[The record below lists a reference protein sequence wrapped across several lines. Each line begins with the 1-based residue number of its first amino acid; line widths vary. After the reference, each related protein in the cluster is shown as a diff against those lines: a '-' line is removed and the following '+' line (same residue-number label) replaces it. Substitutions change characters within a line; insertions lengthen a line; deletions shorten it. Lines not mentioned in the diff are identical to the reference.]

1 MTLLKIAGRSLV
13 HYRRT
18 HAAVAMGVAAAVAVL
33 AGSLL
38 VGASVRESLRTIAG
52 ARLGATSVVVANT
65 FPFTESLA
73 DRVGGRLS
81 APVAPMFTLTGTV
94 AHEPTSRRAGAVNVY
109 AIDDRFFRL
118 HRVQAATLGQ
128 NEVWLSED
136 LATDLGAKAGDAV
149 VIRLPKPTDIPIDSL
164 HGRRDEAGRSIRL
177 SVAGTLGRAAMGEF
191 SLAPGQ
197 GPVRSAFISLARLQR
212 DLDLDGRINTL
223 LIADPGD
230 AAGTGPA
237 LASSMTIAD
246 LGLTVAP
253 LDQSDALVIES
264 TRGLIPDAV
273 GEALTTKAAGAGL
286 ATTPILTWLA
296 NRLIAADGLVP
307 YSLVSAIGPDAG
319 GDARIA
325 QWLATPGE
333 VPPIVLNEWTAR
345 ELRAQPGTIVNLE
358 YFKWLDSGQLVT
370 EHASFRVAGTIPM
383 TGLGVDRRLAP
394 DYPGITTAT
403 GVADWDPPFPIDLG
417 LVRPQ
422 DEAYWRAYRTASKA
436 LIPLAAGQSLW
447 RSRHGQLTSIR
458 VRTAAAPGSST
469 PLAVAALTDTIVA
482 TVDPSRAGFTVV
494 DVRQQSAA
502 ASAGSTDFGAYF
514 SYFSAFLMISAL
526 LLAALFFRLGIEQ
539 RLSQIGVLRATGYTL
554 AHIRRLFLI
563 EATVVITAGAAAGV
577 VMAVGWAA
585 LMMFALRTWWIG
597 AVGTT
602 QLQLHIDAT
611 SLMLGSAG
619 ASESAVIAI
628 AWTIRSLNKATP
640 RALLSGS
647 RADVVPAKRIRGFW
661 LAPIALLA
669 AGALSALALMR
680 LIPAAGAFFG
690 AGALILVAGLAA
702 FRRRLTRPSVGE
714 GTAIQTVSGLG
725 VRNAS
730 WRPGRSVTVAGLVS
744 AAVFLLVSVDA
755 FRKNAGPM
763 DARDS
768 GTGGFALIAESAI
781 PIVHD
786 LQTHDGRLAAG
797 LTDASGGP
805 NVDPQIFGLRLR
817 PGDDAS
823 CVNLFQPR
831 HPRIAGVPDALVR
844 EARFTFARSV
854 AKDAAALA
862 NPWTLLGPPADD
874 GAVPAIVDA
883 TSLEYVLHASVG
895 DILTVDADTTRP
907 IRMRI
912 VGSLADS
919 VLQGEI
925 LIAESAFRYLFP
937 DLPGYRLFLVS
948 VPQPTPERVEAATVE
963 LERSLDSFGF
973 DAEETTRRLAA
984 FHRVENTYLSTF
996 QALGGLGLML
1006 GCLGVVAVVLR
1017 NVLERRRELA
1027 LLGAAGFTGADLQRL
1042 IAMEHV
1048 TVIGAGLVIG
1058 LVAAAVAVAPVVA
1071 SRGGGVPWHALVWI
1085 VPVALAGLAAAVG
1098 ATRSLRRLPLVPS
1111 LRSE

>member
-1 MTLLKIAGRSLV
+1 MTLLTIAGRSLV
-13 HYRRT
+13 HYRWT

-38 VGASVRESLRTIAG
+38 VGTSVRESLSTIAT
-52 ARLGATSVVVANT
+52 ARLGASSAVVANT

-73 DRVGGRLS
+73 DRVSGRLS

-109 AIDDRFFRL
+109 GIDERFFRL
-118 HRVQAATLGQ
+118 HRVQAAAPAR

-136 LATDLGAKAGDAV
+136 LATDLGAKPGDAV

-164 HGRRDEAGRSIRL
+164 HGRRGEAGRSIRL
-177 SVAGTLGRAAMGEF
+177 NVVGTLGRDAMGEF

-197 GPVRSAFISLARLQR
+197 GPVRSAFISLTRLQG

-223 LIADPGD
+223 LITDPGD
-230 AAGTGPA
+230 AGGSGRA
-237 LASSMTIAD
+237 LASSTTIAD

-253 LDQSDALVIES
+253 LESSDALVIES

-273 GEALTTKAAGAGL
+273 AEALTTKAAGAGL

-333 VPPIVLNEWTAR
+333 IPPIVLNEWTAR
-345 ELRAQPGTIVNLE
+345 ELHAQPGTIVNLE

-370 EHASFRVAGTIPM
+370 AHASFRVAGTIPM

-436 LIPLAAGQSLW
+436 LISLASGQSLW

-458 VRTAAAPGSST
+458 VRAGATPGTST
-469 PLAVAALTDTIVA
+469 PLTAADLTQTIVGA
-482 TVDPSRAGFTVV
+482 VDPSRAGFTVV

-554 AHIRRLFLI
+554 AHIRRLFLM

-577 VMAVGWAA
+577 LLAIGWAA

-602 QLQLHIDAT
+602 QLHLHIDAA
-611 SLMLGSAG
+611 SLMIGSAG

-647 RADVVPAKRIRGFW
+647 RPDLVPVNRRRGLW
-661 LAPIALLA
+661 LAPIALL
-669 AGALSALALMR
+669 GALAPSALWLLN
-680 LIPAAGAFFG
+680 LIPAAAAFFA

-702 FRRRLTRPSVGE
+702 FRLRLGHTSGST
-714 GTAIQTVSGLG
+714 GTAIRTVAGLG
-725 VRNAS
+725 IRNAS
-730 WRPGRSVTVAGLVS
+730 WRPGRSVTVAALVS

-755 FRKNAGPM
+755 FRKNAGAV

-786 LQTHDGRLAAG
+786 LQTREGRVAAAITDEAVG
-797 LTDASGGP
+797 LETGA
-805 NVDPQIFGLRLR
+805 QIFGLRLR

-831 HPRIAGVPDALVR
+831 HPRIAGVADALIR
-844 EARFTFARSV
+844 EARFTFAKTL
-854 AKDAAALA
+854 AKDAASRA
-862 NPWTLLGPPADD
+862 NPWTLLGAPTDD

-895 DILTVDADTTRP
+895 DILTIDEDTTRP
-907 IRMRI
+907 IRLRI

-925 LIAESAFRYLFP
+925 LIAESTFRYLFP
-937 DLPGYRLFLVS
+937 DLAGYRMFLVS
-948 VPQPTPERVEAATVE
+948 VPQPTPERIEAATVAF
-963 LERSLDSFGF
+963 ERSLDSFGF

-1042 IAMEHV
+1042 IATEHV
-1048 TVIGAGLVIG
+1048 TVIGAGLIIG

-1098 ATRSLRRLPLVPS
+1098 ATRSLRRMALVPS